1 MKSLVFADYA
11 VIAVFFAVMLGVG
24 FYYSRRSKSSDQFFG
39 NDKSVPWWLSG
50 VSFYMNSFS
59 ALAFVMYSALAYK
72 FGWVPVTISWLSVPA
87 VLLGAWFL
95 AVRWRRAAKG
105 SPIDYIA
112 TRYTPKMCSF
122 LAILG
127 LPMQLLDNA
136 LKLLAIGTV
145 VGVGMG
151 FPLFWSICISGLII
165 VAYTFLGGLKA
176 TLTCDFIQFLVILSI
191 VFALPVLCLERLSAM
206 APASDGSVLAGL
218 PGLVHGFQVFLD
230 RVPADFFNFTAG
242 QYTWV
247 YLLVFF
253 CCVGSTLSTNWSL
266 VQRYYSTRSEGDA
279 KKMAYL
285 VASLLFLGPPL
296 FFFPAMAARVFLPPI
311 AEADLNGVYA
321 ILCREVLPAGMM
333 GMVIAAM
340 FSATMSSLAGN
351 FNAAAAV
358 IVNEIYLKFFPPK
371 LSFPTEQFPDSSSR
385 HCEATRSVA
394 VAISSGSAPRPCGKP
409 ESSSS
414 LLPARIATVLVG
426 LGVIGLTFVMQYA
439 QGADDL
445 FNLSNK
451 VFGVFL
457 PPIAIPMLCGIFI
470 KCFSQRSG
478 LVGLVGGIAVGLTL
492 FICGAFYPFLREMV
506 WIFPSTSVATV
517 LFLVLGTVLFPDTP
531 SARTQV
537 ENFFRQLSTP
547 K

>member
-1 MKSLVFADYA
+1 MKGGLAFADYA

-24 FYYSRRSKSSDQFFG
+24 VYYSRKSKSSDQFFG
-39 NDKSVPWWLSG
+39 NDKSIPWWLSG
-50 VSFYMNSFS
+50 ISFYMNSFS

-72 FGWVPVTISWLSVPA
+72 FGWVPVTVSWLSVPA

-112 TRYTPKMCSF
+112 ERYTPGMCRT

-151 FPLFWSICISGLII
+151 FPLFWSICISGVII
-165 VAYTFLGGLKA
+165 VLYTFLGGLKA
-176 TLTCDFIQFLVILSI
+176 TLTCDFIQFLVILA
-191 VFALPVLCLERLSAM
+191 VVLTLPFLCLERLA
-206 APASDGSVLAGL
+206 AVDGGT
-218 PGLVHGFQVFLD
+218 GLVHGFQVFFD
-230 RVPADFFNFTAG
+230 KVPAGFFDFTAG
-242 QYTWV
+242 KYTWV
-247 YLLVFF
+247 YMLVFF

-266 VQRYYSTRSEGDA
+266 VQRYYSTKSEKDA

-285 VASLLFLGPPL
+285 VAALLFVGPPV
-296 FFFPAMAARVFLPPI
+296 FFFPAMAARVFLKPI
-311 AEADLNGVYA
+311 PETAMNGVYA
-321 ILCREVLPAGMM
+321 ILCREVLPVGMI

-358 IVNEIYLKFFPPK
+358 VTNELYLKFAKNPSASAK
-371 LSFPTEQFPDSSSR
+371 M
-385 HCEATRSVA
+385 VA
-394 VAISSGSAPRPCGKP
+394 
-409 ESSSS
+409 
-414 LLPARIATVLVG
+414 ARIATIAVGGLV
-426 LGVIGLTFVMQYA
+426 VALTFVMQYA

-457 PPIAIPMLCGIFI
+457 PPIAIPMLCGVFVRG
-470 KCFSQRSG
+470 FSKRSG
-478 LVGLVGGIAVGLTL
+478 LCGLVGGIVVGLAIFAVGANPSLS
-492 FICGAFYPFLREMV
+492 YLREMI
-506 WIFPSTSVATV
+506 WIFPATAIATV
-517 LFLVLGTVLFPDTP
+517 AFLALGSILFRDSEQERKEVDAFMDRSGG
-531 SARTQV
+531 V
-537 ENFFRQLSTP
+537 ETA

>member
-1 MKSLVFADYA
+1 MTGTGLAALDYA
-11 VIAVFFAVMLGVG
+11 VIAAFFAVMVGVG
-24 FYYSRRSKSSDQFFG
+24 VYYSRKSLSSDQFFG
-39 NDKSVPWWLSG
+39 NDRSVPWWLSG

-72 FGWVPVTISWLSVPA
+72 FGWVPVTVSWLSVPA
-87 VLLGAWFL
+87 VLLGARFL

-105 SPIDYIA
+105 SPIDYVA
-112 TRYTPKMCSF
+112 TRYTPTMCRT
-122 LAILG
+122 LAWLG

-165 VAYTFLGGLKA
+165 VLYTFLGGLKA
-176 TLTCDFIQFLVILSI
+176 TLACDFIQFLVILAV
-191 VFALPVLCLERLSAM
+191 VFALPPLCLGRLAACGAAGGEPAAGLAALVDGFRYFLDH
-206 APASDGSVLAGL
+206 APA
-218 PGLVHGFQVFLD
+218 GFF
-230 RVPADFFNFTAG
+230 RCTNG

-253 CCVGSTLSTNWSL
+253 ACVGSTLSTNWSL
-266 VQRYYSTRSEGDA
+266 VQRYYSTRSERDA

-285 VASLLFLGPPL
+285 VAALLFVGPPV
-296 FFFPAMAARVFLPPI
+296 FFFPAMAARLFLAPVPE
-311 AEADLNGVYA
+311 AEMNGVYA
-321 ILCREVLPAGMM
+321 LLCREVLPTGMI

-358 IVNEIYLKFFPPK
+358 ITDALGRK
-371 LSFPTEQFPDSSSR
+371 SM
-385 HCEATRSVA
+385 AA
-394 VAISSGSAPRPCGKP
+394 
-409 ESSSS
+409 
-414 LLPARIATVLVG
+414 ARLATVGVGGLVVA
-426 LGVIGLTFVMQYA
+426 LAFVMRYA

-457 PPIAIPMLCGIFI
+457 PPIAIPMLCGIFA
-470 KCFSQRSG
+470 KGLSRRSG
-478 LVGLVGGIAVGLTL
+478 MCGLVGGSAVGLAV
-492 FICGAFYPFLREMV
+492 FVAGARPEFAYLRELV
-506 WIFPSTSVATV
+506 WIFPITSGATLLALGLGSALLRDSASERATV
-517 LFLVLGTVLFPDTP
+517 E
-531 SARTQV
+531 A
-537 ENFFRQLSTP
+537 FFRQLDRRLE
-547 K
+547 

>member
-1 MKSLVFADYA
+1 MKGGLAFADYA
-11 VIAVFFAVMLGVG
+11 VIAVFFALMLGVG
-24 FYYSRRSKSSDQFFG
+24 VYYSRKSKSSDQFFG
-39 NDKSVPWWLSG
+39 NDKSIPWWLSG

-72 FGWVPVTISWLSVPA
+72 FGWVPVTVSWLSVPA

-112 TRYTPKMCSF
+112 ERYTPRMCRT

-151 FPLFWSICISGLII
+151 FPLFWSICISGVII
-165 VAYTFLGGLKA
+165 VLYTFLGGLKA
-176 TLTCDFIQFLVILSI
+176 TLTCDFIQFLVILA
-191 VFALPVLCLERLSAM
+191 VVLTLPFLCLERL
-206 APASDGSVLAGL
+206 ASVDGGTGLA
-218 PGLVHGFQVFLD
+218 HGFQVFFD
-230 RVPADFFNFTAG
+230 KVPVGFFDFTAG
-242 QYTWV
+242 KYTWV
-247 YLLVFF
+247 YMLVFF

-266 VQRYYSTRSEGDA
+266 VQRYYSTKSEKDA

-285 VASLLFLGPPL
+285 VAALLFVGPPI
-296 FFFPAMAARVFLPPI
+296 FFFPAMAARVFLPGIP
-311 AEADLNGVYA
+311 ETEMNGVYA
-321 ILCREVLPAGMM
+321 ILCREVLPVGMI

-358 IVNEIYLKFFPPK
+358 VTNELYLKFAKNPSASAK
-371 LSFPTEQFPDSSSR
+371 M
-385 HCEATRSVA
+385 VA
-394 VAISSGSAPRPCGKP
+394 
-409 ESSSS
+409 
-414 LLPARIATVLVG
+414 ARIATIAVGGLV
-426 LGVIGLTFVMQYA
+426 VALTFVMQYA

-457 PPIAIPMLCGIFI
+457 PPIAIPMLCGVFVRG
-470 KCFSQRSG
+470 FSKRSG
-478 LVGLVGGIAVGLTL
+478 ICGLVGGIVVGLAIFAVGANPSLS
-492 FICGAFYPFLREMV
+492 YLREMI
-506 WIFPSTSVATV
+506 WIFPATAIATV
-517 LFLVLGTVLFPDTP
+517 AFLALGSILFRDSEQERKEVDAFMDRIGG
-531 SARTQV
+531 V
-537 ENFFRQLSTP
+537 ETA

>member
-1 MKSLVFADYA
+1 MKSGLAFLDYA
-11 VIAVFFAVMLGVG
+11 VIAAFFTVMIGVG
-24 FYYSRRSKSSDQFFG
+24 VYYSRRSKSSDQFFG

-50 VSFYMNSFS
+50 ISFYMNSFS

-72 FGWVPVTISWLSVPA
+72 FGWVPVTVSWLSVPA

-95 AVRWRRAAKG
+95 AVRWRRAAKT

-112 TRYTPKMCSF
+112 ERYTPEMCRT

-151 FPLFWSICISGLII
+151 FPLFWSICISGVII
-165 VAYTFLGGLKA
+165 VLYTFLGGLKA
-176 TLTCDFIQFLVILSI
+176 TLACDFIQFLVILVV
-191 VFALPVLCLERLSAM
+191 VFALPPLCLERAGGLANFIDK
-206 APASDGSVLAGL
+206 AP
-218 PGLVHGFQVFLD
+218 PG
-230 RVPADFFNFTAG
+230 FFDFTAG
-242 QYTWV
+242 KYTWG
-247 YLLVFF
+247 YMLVFF

-266 VQRYYSTRSEGDA
+266 VQRYYSTKSEKDA

-285 VASLLFLGPPL
+285 VAALLFVGPPI
-296 FFFPAMAARVFLPPI
+296 FFFPAMAARVFMPDIP
-311 AEADLNGVYA
+311 EDQMNGVYA
-321 ILCREVLPAGMM
+321 LVCREVLPIGMI

-358 IVNEIYLKFFPPK
+358 VTNELYLK
-371 LSFPTEQFPDSSSR
+371 
-385 HCEATRSVA
+385 VA
-394 VAISSGSAPRPCGKP
+394 KNPSARAKMVA
-409 ESSSS
+409 
-414 LLPARIATVLVG
+414 ARAATVLVG
-426 LGVIGLTFVMQYA
+426 GLVVALTFVMQYA

-457 PPIAIPMLCGIFI
+457 PPIAIPMLCGIFVRR
-470 KCFSQRSG
+470 FSRRSG
-478 LVGLVGGIAVGLTL
+478 LMGLVGGIVVGLAI
-492 FICGAFYPFLREMV
+492 FIVGAKPELAYLREMI
-506 WIFPSTSVATV
+506 WIFPMTAAATIV
-517 LFLVLGTVLFPDTP
+517 FLVLGTKLFPDRP
-531 SARTQV
+531 DDRAAVDAFMDRLSAR
-537 ENFFRQLSTP
+537 
-547 K
+547 

>member
-1 MKSLVFADYA
+1 M
-11 VIAVFFAVMLGVG
+11 IGVG
-24 FYYSRRSKSSDQFFG
+24 VYFSRKSKSSEQFFG
-39 NDKSVPWWLSG
+39 GDKTVPWWLSG

-72 FGWVPVTISWLSVPA
+72 FGWVPVTVSWLSVPA

-112 TRYTPKMCSF
+112 TRYTPKMCST
-122 LAILG
+122 LAVLG

-151 FPLFWSICISGLII
+151 FPLFWAICISGVII
-165 VAYTFLGGLKA
+165 VLYTFLGGLKA
-176 TLTCDFIQFLVILSI
+176 TLTCDFIQFLVILVV
-191 VFALPVLCLERLSAM
+191 VFALPPLCLQKLSAL
-206 APASDGSVLAGL
+206 APAADGSAVTGFAAMT
-218 PGLVHGFQVFLD
+218 HGFQVFLD
-230 RVPADFFNFTAG
+230 KVPDGFFNFTNG
-242 QYTWV
+242 QYGWI
-247 YLLVFF
+247 YMLVFF

-266 VQRYYSTRSEGDA
+266 VQRYYSTKSEKDA

-285 VASLLFLGPPL
+285 VAALLFIGPPL
-296 FFFPAMAARVFLPPI
+296 FFFPAMAARGFMPEL
-311 AEADLNGVYA
+311 DLNDANAMNAVYA
-321 ILCREVLPAGMM
+321 TLCKTVLPTGMI

-358 IVNEIYLKFFPPK
+358 MVNELYLRFDKA
-371 LSFPTEQFPDSSSR
+371 
-385 HCEATRSVA
+385 ATAARRMVA
-394 VAISSGSAPRPCGKP
+394 
-409 ESSSS
+409 
-414 LLPARIATVLVG
+414 ARIATIVVG
-426 LGVIGLTFVMQYA
+426 LGVVGLTFVMQYA

-457 PPIAIPMLCGIFI
+457 PPIAIPMLCGVFV
-470 KCFSQRSG
+470 KNFSKRSG
-478 LVGLVGGIAVGLTL
+478 MTGLVGGIAVGLAL
-492 FICGAFYPFLREMV
+492 FIAGGWHPFLREMV
-506 WIFPSTSVATV
+506 WIFPATALATV
-517 LFLVLGTVLFPDTP
+517 AFLVLGTMLFPDRP
-531 SARTQV
+531 DERKEV
-537 ENFFRQLSTP
+537 EDFFRQISTP
-547 K
+547 Q

>member
-1 MKSLVFADYA
+1 MKTGLAFLDYA
-11 VIAVFFAVMLGVG
+11 VIAAFFGVMIGVG
-24 FYYSRRSKSSDQFFG
+24 VYYSRKSKSSDQFFG
-39 NDKSVPWWLSG
+39 NDKTVPWWLSG

-72 FGWVPVTISWLSVPA
+72 FGWVPVTVSWLSVPA

-112 TRYTPKMCSF
+112 ERYTPSMCRT

-151 FPLFWSICISGLII
+151 FPLFWSICISGVII
-165 VAYTFLGGLKA
+165 VLYTFLGGLKA
-176 TLTCDFIQFLVILSI
+176 TLTCDFIQFLVILVVI
-191 VFALPVLCLERLSAM
+191 FALPPLCLEKVGGLSNFI
-206 APASDGSVLAGL
+206 DK
-218 PGLVHGFQVFLD
+218 
-230 RVPADFFNFTAG
+230 VPAGFFDFTNG
-242 QYTWV
+242 KYTWV
-247 YLLVFF
+247 YMLVFF

-266 VQRYYSTRSEGDA
+266 VQRYYSTKSERDA

-285 VASLLFLGPPL
+285 VAALLFLGPPI
-296 FFFPAMAARVFLPPI
+296 FFFPAMAARVFLPGIP
-311 AEADLNGVYA
+311 EDQMNGVYA
-321 ILCREVLPAGMM
+321 LVCREVLPVGMI

-358 IVNEIYLKFFPPK
+358 LTNELRLKGM
-371 LSFPTEQFPDSSSR
+371 
-385 HCEATRSVA
+385 AW
-394 VAISSGSAPRPCGKP
+394 
-409 ESSSS
+409 
-414 LLPARIATVLVG
+414 ARAMTILVG
-426 LGVIGLTFVMQYA
+426 GAVIALTFVMQYA

-457 PPIAIPMLCGIFI
+457 PPIAIPMLCGIFV
-470 KCFSQRSG
+470 KRFSKRSG
-478 LVGLVGGIAVGLTL
+478 LVGLVGGIAVGLAI
-492 FICGAFYPFLREMV
+492 FIAGAKPELACLREMT
-506 WIFPSTSVATV
+506 WIFSATAIATIV
-517 LFLVLGTVLFPDTP
+517 FLFLGTLFLPD
-531 SARTQV
+531 SEDGRKEV
-537 ENFFRQLSTP
+537 EEFFRTIESEA

>member
-1 MKSLVFADYA
+1 MKSLAFLDYA

-24 FYYSRRSKSSDQFFG
+24 FYYSHKSKSSDQFFG

-72 FGWVPVTISWLSVPA
+72 FGWVPVTVSWLSVPA

-112 TRYTPKMCSF
+112 ERYTPGMCKT

-151 FPLFWSICISGLII
+151 FPLFWSICISGVII

-176 TLTCDFIQFLVILSI
+176 TLTCDFIQFLVILAV
-191 VFALPVLCLERLSAM
+191 VFTLPFLCLEKLAACGASGAA
-206 APASDGSVLAGL
+206 APGGVAGL
-218 PGLVHGFQVFLD
+218 VEGFKVFVD
-230 RVPADFFNFTAG
+230 KVPAGFFDFTAG
-242 QYTWV
+242 KYTWV
-247 YLLVFF
+247 YMLVFF

-266 VQRYYSTRSEGDA
+266 VQRYYSTKSEKDA

-285 VASLLFLGPPL
+285 VAVLLFVGPPV
-296 FFFPAMAARVFLPPI
+296 FFFPAMAARVFLPGIPD
-311 AEADLNGVYA
+311 ADMNGVYA
-321 ILCREVLPAGMM
+321 ILCREVLPVGMI

-358 IVNEIYLKFFPPK
+358 ITDALKMKSMFAA
-371 LSFPTEQFPDSSSR
+371 R
-385 HCEATRSVA
+385 VATIVVGSLVVA
-394 VAISSGSAPRPCGKP
+394 
-409 ESSSS
+409 
-414 LLPARIATVLVG
+414 
-426 LGVIGLTFVMQYA
+426 LTFVMQYA

-457 PPIAIPMLCGIFI
+457 PPIAIPMLCGVFVR
-470 KCFSQRSG
+470 KFSKRAG
-478 LVGLVGGIAVGLTL
+478 LCGLVGGIVVGLAIFATGSSPSL
-492 FICGAFYPFLREMV
+492 AYLREMI
-506 WIFPSTSVATV
+506 WIFPMTAIATI
-517 LFLVLGTVLFPDTP
+517 LFMVVGTLVFRDSAEERAMVNAFMDRLGAR
-531 SARTQV
+531 SA
-537 ENFFRQLSTP
+537 N
-547 K
+547 

>member
-1 MKSLVFADYA
+1 MSCGLAVWDYA
-11 VIAVFFAVMLGVG
+11 VITAFFAVMLGVG
-24 FYYSRRSKSSDQFFG
+24 VYYSRRSKSSDQFFG
-39 NDKSVPWWLSG
+39 NDKSIPWWLSG

-72 FGWVPVTISWLSVPA
+72 FGWVPVTVSWLSVPA

-112 TRYTPKMCSF
+112 ERYTPGMCRT
-122 LAILG
+122 LAVLG

-151 FPLFWSICISGLII
+151 FPLFWAICISGLII

-176 TLTCDFIQFLVILSI
+176 TLTCDFIQFLVIL
-191 VFALPVLCLERLSAM
+191 VVVLALPFLCLDRLSSM
-206 APASDGSVLAGL
+206 DGGAGL
-218 PGLVHGFQVFLD
+218 THGLLVFLD
-230 RVPADFFNFTAG
+230 RVPDGFFALTAG
-242 QYTWV
+242 KYTWV
-247 YLLVFF
+247 YMLVFF

-266 VQRYYSTRSEGDA
+266 VQRYYATKSERDA

-285 VASLLFLGPPL
+285 VAMLLFVGPPV
-296 FFFPAMAARVFLPPI
+296 FFFPAMAARVFLPTIPE
-311 AEADLNGVYA
+311 AEMNGVYA
-321 ILCREVLPAGMM
+321 ILCRDVLPVGMI

-358 IVNEIYLKFFPPK
+358 ITNELYLKVAKNPSARAK
-371 LSFPTEQFPDSSSR
+371 MVAARL
-385 HCEATRSVA
+385 ATVA
-394 VAISSGSAPRPCGKP
+394 VGG
-409 ESSSS
+409 
-414 LLPARIATVLVG
+414 LVVA
-426 LGVIGLTFVMQYA
+426 LAFVMQYA

-457 PPIAIPMLCGIFI
+457 PPIAIPMLCGIFVR
-470 KCFSQRSG
+470 KFSKRSG
-478 LVGLVGGIAVGLTL
+478 LCGLVGGIAVGLMV
-492 FICGAFYPFLREMV
+492 FAVGAIPSYAHLREMI
-506 WIFPSTSVATV
+506 WIFPLTSVATV
-517 LFLVLGTVLFPDTP
+517 LCLVLGSCLFPDSP
-531 SARTQV
+531 SEHAAVDAFMDRI
-537 ENFFRQLSTP
+537 ER
-547 K
+547 

>member
-1 MKSLVFADYA
+1 MTGNLAFLDYA
-11 VIAVFFAVMLGVG
+11 VIAAFFVVMIGVG
-24 FYYSRRSKSSDQFFG
+24 VYYSHKSKSSDQFFG
-39 NDKSVPWWLSG
+39 NDKTVPWWLSG

-72 FGWVPVTISWLSVPA
+72 FGWVPVTVSWLSVPA

-112 TRYTPKMCSF
+112 ERYTPSMCKT

-151 FPLFWSICISGLII
+151 FPLFWSICISGVII
-165 VAYTFLGGLKA
+165 VLYTFLGGLKA
-176 TLTCDFIQFLVILSI
+176 TLTCDFIQFLVILI
-191 VFALPVLCLERLSAM
+191 VIFALPPLCLEKLAAVDGGTGM
-206 APASDGSVLAGL
+206 A
-218 PGLVHGFQVFLD
+218 HGFEVFIAK
-230 RVPADFFNFTAG
+230 VPAGFFDFTAG
-242 QYTWV
+242 KYTWV
-247 YLLVFF
+247 YMLVFF

-266 VQRYYSTRSEGDA
+266 VQRYYSTKSEKDA

-285 VASLLFLGPPL
+285 VAALLFLGPPI
-296 FFFPAMAARVFLPPI
+296 FFFPAMAARVFMPGIP
-311 AEADLNGVYA
+311 EDQMNGVYA
-321 ILCREVLPAGMM
+321 LVCREVLPVGMI

-358 IVNEIYLKFFPPK
+358 MVNELYLKFAKAPSAK
-371 LSFPTEQFPDSSSR
+371 AKMIAARL
-385 HCEATRSVA
+385 AT
-394 VAISSGSAPRPCGKP
+394 I
-409 ESSSS
+409 
-414 LLPARIATVLVG
+414 LVG
-426 LGVIGLTFVMQYA
+426 GLVIALTFVMQYA

-457 PPIAIPMLCGIFI
+457 PPIAIPMLCGIFVR
-470 KCFSQRSG
+470 KFSKRSG
-478 LVGLVGGIAVGLTL
+478 LMGLVGGIAVGLAI
-492 FICGAFYPFLREMV
+492 FIAGAKPELAYLREMV
-506 WIFPSTSVATV
+506 WIFPATAVATIV
-517 LFLVLGTVLFPDTP
+517 FLFIGTAFLPD
-531 SARTQV
+531 SADERKEIEKWMDGLTS
-537 ENFFRQLSTP
+537 R
-547 K
+547 

>member
-1 MKSLVFADYA
+1 MSKGLAFLDYA
-11 VIAVFFAVMLGVG
+11 VIAVFFAVMIGVG
-24 FYYSRRSKSSDQFFG
+24 VYYSRRSKSSDQFFG
-39 NDKSVPWWLSG
+39 NDKTVPWWLSG

-72 FGWVPVTISWLSVPA
+72 FGWVPVTVSWLSVPA

-112 TRYTPKMCSF
+112 ERYTPGMCRT

-165 VAYTFLGGLKA
+165 VLYTFLGGLKA
-176 TLTCDFIQFLVILSI
+176 TLTCDFIQFLVILVV
-191 VFALPVLCLERLSAM
+191 VFTLPFLCLGL
-206 APASDGSVLAGL
+206 LAGL
-218 PGLVHGFQVFLD
+218 DGGSGLVHGFNVFLD
-230 RVPADFFNFTAG
+230 KVPTGFFAFTNG

-247 YLLVFF
+247 YMLVFF

-266 VQRYYSTRSEGDA
+266 VQRYYSTKSEKDA

-285 VASLLFLGPPL
+285 VATLLFVGPPL
-296 FFFPAMAARVFLPPI
+296 FFFPAMAARVFLPNL
-311 AEADLNGVYA
+311 DLNDANAMNAVYA
-321 ILCREVLPAGMM
+321 TLCREVLPAGMI

-358 IVNEIYLKFFPPK
+358 MVNELYLKI
-371 LSFPTEQFPDSSSR
+371 DR
-385 HCEATRSVA
+385 AATAARRMVA
-394 VAISSGSAPRPCGKP
+394 ARVATI
-409 ESSSS
+409 
-414 LLPARIATVLVG
+414 LVG
-426 LGVIGLTFVMQYA
+426 GLVVGLTFVMQYA

-457 PPIAIPMLCGIFI
+457 PPIAIPMLCGIFV
-470 KCFSQRSG
+470 KDFSKRAG
-478 LVGLVGGIAVGLTL
+478 MVGLVGGIVTGLAIFVVGANQDLL
-492 FICGAFYPFLREMV
+492 FLREMV
-506 WIFPSTSVATV
+506 WIFPATSVATV
-517 LFLVLGTVLFPDTP
+517 IFLFLGTWLFPD
-531 SARTQV
+531 SAEERAGV
-537 ENFFRQLSTP
+537 EAFFRQITTEQ

>member
-1 MKSLVFADYA
+1 MTKGLAFLDYA
-11 VIAVFFAVMLGVG
+11 VIAAFFAVMIGVG
-24 FYYSRRSKSSDQFFG
+24 VYFSRKSKSSDQFFG
-39 NDKSVPWWLSG
+39 NDKTIPWWLSG

-72 FGWVPVTISWLSVPA
+72 FGWVPVTVSWLSVPA

-112 TRYTPKMCSF
+112 ERYTPGMCRT

-151 FPLFWSICISGLII
+151 FPLFWSICISGVII
-165 VAYTFLGGLKA
+165 VLYTFLGGLKA
-176 TLTCDFIQFLVILSI
+176 TLTCDFIQFLVILVV
-191 VFALPVLCLERLSAM
+191 VFTLPFMCLERVGGLS
-206 APASDGSVLAGL
+206 
-218 PGLVHGFQVFLD
+218 GFID
-230 RVPADFFNFTAG
+230 RVPPGFFDFTAG
-242 QYTWV
+242 KYTWV
-247 YLLVFF
+247 YMLVFF

-266 VQRYYSTRSEGDA
+266 VQRYYSTKSEKDA

-285 VASLLFLGPPL
+285 VAALLFLGPPI
-296 FFFPAMAARVFLPPI
+296 FFFPAMAARVFMPGIP
-311 AEADLNGVYA
+311 EDQMNGVYA
-321 ILCREVLPAGMM
+321 LVCREVLPVGMI

-358 IVNEIYLKFFPPK
+358 LTNELRLKGM
-371 LSFPTEQFPDSSSR
+371 
-385 HCEATRSVA
+385 AW
-394 VAISSGSAPRPCGKP
+394 
-409 ESSSS
+409 
-414 LLPARIATVLVG
+414 ARAMTILVG
-426 LGVIGLTFVMQYA
+426 GAVIALTFVMQYA

-457 PPIAIPMLCGIFI
+457 PPIAIPMLCGIFVR
-470 KCFSQRSG
+470 KFSKRSG
-478 LVGLVGGIAVGLTL
+478 LMGLVGGIAVGLAI
-492 FICGAFYPFLREMV
+492 FIAGAKPELAYLREMV
-506 WIFPSTSVATV
+506 WIFPATAIVTV
-517 LFLVLGTVLFPDTP
+517 LFLVVGTFV
-531 SARTQV
+531 
-537 ENFFRQLSTP
+537 FRDSPTERAEVDAFMDRISS
-547 K
+547 

>member
-1 MKSLVFADYA
+1 MKGLGFADYA
-11 VIAVFFAVMLGVG
+11 VVAAFFAVMIGVG
-24 FYYSRRSKSSDQFFG
+24 VYFSRKSKSSEQFFG
-39 NDKSVPWWLSG
+39 GDKSVPWWLSG

-72 FGWVPVTISWLSVPA
+72 FGWVPVTVSWLSVPA

-112 TRYTPKMCSF
+112 TRYTPKMCST
-122 LAILG
+122 LAVLG

-151 FPLFWSICISGLII
+151 FPLFWAICISGVII
-165 VAYTFLGGLKA
+165 VLYTFLGGLKA
-176 TLTCDFIQFLVILSI
+176 TLTCDFIQFIVILVV
-191 VFALPVLCLERLSAM
+191 VFALPPLCLQKLSAL
-206 APASDGSVLAGL
+206 APAADGSAVTGFA
-218 PGLVHGFQVFLD
+218 GLVHGFQVFLD
-230 RVPADFFNFTAG
+230 KVPGGFFNFTNG
-242 QYTWV
+242 QYGWI
-247 YLLVFF
+247 YMAVFF

-266 VQRYYSTRSEGDA
+266 VQRYYSTKSEKDA

-285 VASLLFLGPPL
+285 VAALLFIGPPL
-296 FFFPAMAARVFLPPI
+296 FFFPAMAARVFMPEL
-311 AEADLNGVYA
+311 DLNDANAMNAVYA
-321 ILCREVLPAGMM
+321 TLCKTVLPTGMI

-358 IVNEIYLKFFPPK
+358 MVNELYLRIDKA
-371 LSFPTEQFPDSSSR
+371 
-385 HCEATRSVA
+385 ATA
-394 VAISSGSAPRPCGKP
+394 
-409 ESSSS
+409 
-414 LLPARIATVLVG
+414 ARRMIAARVATVIVG
-426 LGVIGLTFVMQYA
+426 AGVVALTFVMQYA

-457 PPIAIPMLCGIFI
+457 PPIAIPMLCGVFV
-470 KCFSQRSG
+470 KNFSKRSG
-478 LVGLVGGIAVGLTL
+478 MTGLVGGIVVGLAI
-492 FICGAFYPFLREMV
+492 FIAGTWHPFLREMV
-506 WIFPSTSVATV
+506 WIFPLTAVATIA
-517 LFLVLGTVLFPDTP
+517 FLVLGTIFFPDRP
-531 SARTQV
+531 QEREEV
-537 ENFFRQLSTP
+537 ESFFRQITTP
-547 K
+547 AK